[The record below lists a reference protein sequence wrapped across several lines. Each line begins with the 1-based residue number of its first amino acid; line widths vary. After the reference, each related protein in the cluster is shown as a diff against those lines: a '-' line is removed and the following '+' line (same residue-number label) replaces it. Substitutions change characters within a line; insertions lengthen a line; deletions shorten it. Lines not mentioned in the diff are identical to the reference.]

1 MAIVPLFF
9 GLAGEAA
16 TYNPLFLIVMAIVSA
31 IFCPHTGQKFPFSIL
46 VPQFEQYIVFSFQL
60 SRLFAE
66 FYAVI
71 VKLDAACGFVI
82 IIYHVKGFFL
92 SFPGLI
98 INQIDDILFGIYR
111 ITAHFEISG
120 GRR

>member
-1 MAIVPLFF
+1 MIQTRGRSMFF
-9 GLAGEAA
+9 FLAGFAGSGIKLLL
-16 TYNPLFLIVMAIVSA
+16 TFSA

-71 VKLDAACGFVI
+71 VKLDAACVFVI
-82 IIYHVKGFFL
+82 IIYYVKGFFL